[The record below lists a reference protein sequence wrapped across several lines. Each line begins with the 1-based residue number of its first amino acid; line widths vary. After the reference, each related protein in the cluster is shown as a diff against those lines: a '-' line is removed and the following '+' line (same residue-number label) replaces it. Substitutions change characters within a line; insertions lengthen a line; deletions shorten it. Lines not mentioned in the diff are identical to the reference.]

1 MLHQHLLSFALDPT
15 IVQSG
20 RSLIVQSGRSLPVGS
35 PAANPRPMAAGTR
48 TLVHAVG
55 PR

>member
-20 RSLIVQSGRSLPVGS
+20 LSLPVGS
-35 PAANPRPMAAGTR
+35 PAANPRPMAAETR
-48 TLVHAVG
+48 TPVHAVD